1 MTVALADRM
10 LRALAPQRIEPMPI
24 GRLAAV
30 RGPFLTVRGFP
41 CAIGSGA
48 AVESEGGRWIGAEV
62 VGFEGDAAVLIALE
76 GEMSPRHGARVEARP
91 STLRAGVGAALLG
104 RVIDAVGRPIDGAGP
119 VLADRT
125 RDVRGTAGSPLGRGA
140 VRTRFATGVRAID
153 ALMTLGRG
161 QRVILAAGSGV
172 GKSTLIRQMIDG
184 AEADVV
190 VVALVGE
197 RNREIVD
204 FVEATRATPAHR
216 HTVTVAVPGDRSPLL
231 RIRAAQR
238 ATAIA
243 EDFAAQGGNVLLIVD
258 SLTRVA
264 HAQRELGLG
273 TGETPTMKGYPPS
286 ALALIPALLERC
298 GNDARSGGSIT
309 ALYTVLADG
318 DDVDDPV
325 VDAARAIADGHI
337 LLSRALAE
345 QSVFPAIDIGRS
357 LSRVMT
363 DIVDAD
369 QRAAAARVRRLWALA
384 EENRDLLLM
393 GAYGAGADPAV
404 DEALACRP
412 LILDFVS
419 QPVGLDI
426 PADAAVAQL
435 LREFGQ

>member
-1 MTVALADRM
+1 MNALALAETTLNACRP
-10 LRALAPQRIEPMPI
+10 LRVCSTVV
-24 GRLAAV
+24 GRLSGV
-30 RGPFLTVRGFP
+30 RGPFLIARGFP
-41 CAIGSGA
+41 CAIGTGA
-48 AVESEGGRWIGAEV
+48 IIDRRIAAEV
-62 VGFEGDAAVLIALE
+62 VGFDGDEAILIALQADA
-76 GEMSPRHGARVEARP
+76 SPAQGAPVVQAA
-91 STLRAGVGAALLG
+91 SSLMAAVGPGLLG
-104 RVIDAVGRPIDGAGP
+104 RVIDATGKPIDGAGP
-119 VLADRT
+119 ILAVEK
-125 RDVRGTAGSPLGRGA
+125 RDVRGQSANPLGRGA
-140 VRTRFATGVRAID
+140 VTTRFGTGVRAID

-204 FVEATRATPAHR
+204 FVAATRATAAYA
-216 HTVTVAVPGDRSPLL
+216 HTVTIAEAGDRSPLL

-243 EDFAAQGGNVLLIVD
+243 EYFRAQGKNVLLIVD

-286 ALALIPALLERC
+286 ALAMIPALLERC
-298 GNDARSGGSIT
+298 GNDLAAGGSIT

-318 DDVDDPV
+318 DDNDDPV
-325 VDAARAIADGHI
+325 VDAARAVADGHI
-337 LLSRALAE
+337 ILSRPLAE
-345 QSVFPAIDIGRS
+345 QGVFPAIDIGRS

-363 DIVDAD
+363 DIVTPEHK
-369 QRAAAARVRRLWALA
+369 AAAARVRRLWSVA

-393 GAYGAGADPAV
+393 GAYRAGADPVV
-404 DEALACRP
+404 DEALEARP
-412 LILDFVS
+412 DILAFLS
-419 QPVGLDI
+419 QPVEVHKC
-426 PADAAVAQL
+426 AANAVDRL
-435 LREFGQ
+435 IREFGA

>member
-1 MTVALADRM
+1 MIALAERV
-10 LRALAPQRIEPMPI
+10 LADCRPARVAPTLV
-24 GRLAAV
+24 GRLTGV
-30 RGPFLTVRGFP
+30 RGPFLTATGFR
-41 CAIGSGA
+41 CAIGTGA
-48 AVESEGGRWIGAEV
+48 EIDGNVTAEV
-62 VGFEGDAAVLIALE
+62 VGFDGDATVLIALQ
-76 GEMSPRHGARVEARP
+76 GDASPHPGARIVVRP
-91 STLRAGVGAALLG
+91 SSLTARVGDALLG
-104 RVIDAVGRPIDGAGP
+104 RVIDAVGCPIDGAGP
-119 VLADRT
+119 VFADAMC
-125 RDVRGTAGSPLGRGA
+125 DVRGVAGNPLARGA
-140 VRTRFATGVRAID
+140 VRTSFNTGLRAID

-184 AEADVV
+184 AEADVF

-204 FVEATRATPAHR
+204 FVAATRNTDAHR

-243 EDFAAQGGNVLLIVD
+243 EHFRAQGRNVLLIVD

-273 TGETPTMKGYPPS
+273 IGETPTMKGYPPS
-286 ALALIPALLERC
+286 ALAMIPALLERC
-298 GNDARSGGSIT
+298 GNDAKSGGSIT

-337 LLSRALAE
+337 ILSRSLAE
-345 QSVFPAIDIGRS
+345 QGVFPAIDIGRS
-357 LSRVMT
+357 LSRVMA
-363 DIVDAD
+363 DIAAP
-369 QRAAAARVRRLWALA
+369 QHKMAAARVRRLWAVA

-393 GAYGAGADPAV
+393 GAYRTGVDPVV
-404 DEALACRP
+404 DEALDARQS
-412 LILDFVS
+412 ILDFLS
-419 QPVGLDI
+419 QPSGMHEDSQIAIARLI
-426 PADAAVAQL
+426 T
-435 LREFGQ
+435 EFGS